1 MPIFDYECGDR
12 HRIESFF
19 KAGEEIPL
27 TMICPFCQQPAIKQL
42 SAPAHTPGRWG
53 DQTGK
58 YGVNGFYD
66 RGLGATYHNS
76 MEREA
81 LMDKKGLVDAGSFGK
96 HALDDGVE
104 KHIEDDKRHT
114 RDIERYKQNLRD
126 AKGEKGQALAETFSV
141 KEMQKRGDLDSGV
154 KG

>member
-1 MPIFDYECGDR
+1 
-12 HRIESFF
+12 
-19 KAGEEIPL
+19 
-27 TMICPFCQQPAIKQL
+27 
-42 SAPAHTPGRWG
+42 
-53 DQTGK
+53 
-58 YGVNGFYD
+58 
-66 RGLGATYHNS
+66 
-76 MEREA
+76 
-81 LMDKKGLVDAGSFGK
+81 MDKKGLVDAGSFGK

-104 KHIEDDKRHT
+104 KHIEADKRHT

>member
-1 MPIFDYECGDR
+1 MPIFDYECSAP
-12 HRIESFF
+12 HRVEHFF
-19 KAGEEIPL
+19 KAGSEIPS
-27 TMICPFCQQPAIKQL
+27 TMECPFCGQQALKQL
-42 SAPAHTPGRWG
+42 SMPSHTPGRWG

-58 YGVNGFYD
+58 YGVNGFHD

-76 MEREA
+76 MERER
-81 LMDKKGLVDAGSFGK
+81 LMDQKGLVDAGSFGK

-104 KHIEDDKRHT
+104 RHIQADKQHT
-114 RDIERYKQNLRD
+114 KDIERYKQNLRN

>member
-12 HRIESFF
+12 HRIEGFF

-27 TMICPFCQQPAIKQL
+27 TMVCPFCQQPAIKQL

-58 YGVNGFYD
+58 YGVNGCYD
-66 RGLGATYHNS
+66 RGLG
-76 MEREA
+76 
-81 LMDKKGLVDAGSFGK
+81 
-96 HALDDGVE
+96 GVE
-104 KHIEDDKRHT
+104 KHIEADKQHT